1 MPEAFDGG
9 NIALVKDD
17 DIIEIN
23 VKTKSMQLF
32 VSEEELA
39 ARRSVWQQPVLKASK
54 GLLFKYAR
62 QVKDASQGCVTDEI

>member
-17 DIIEIN
+17 DIIEVN
-23 VKTKSMQLF
+23 VKTKTMQLF
-32 VSEEELA
+32 ITEEEMA
-39 ARRSVWQQPVLKASK
+39 ARRSAWQQPALKVNK

-62 QVKDASQGCVTDEI
+62 QVKDASLGCVTDEI